1 MFQFKTDIP
10 IFNVPTA
17 AVVPSSLRN
26 FNTQI
31 SILYTSYCCC

>member
-10 IFNVPTA
+10 IFKMPTV
-17 AVVPSSLRN
+17 AVVHSPLRN

-31 SILYTSYCCC
+31 SILYASYCCC